1 MYLFSGPL
9 LVKRWLKDETKAA
22 EGIKAQEIVD
32 TWRERLYDLGGF
44 MKCLNEH
51 LARKANEEDCCK
63 GRFWENRYKC
73 QALLD
78 EKAVL

>member
-32 TWRERLYDLGGF
+32 T
-44 MKCLNEH
+44 
-51 LARKANEEDCCK
+51 
-63 GRFWENRYKC
+63 
-73 QALLD
+73 
-78 EKAVL
+78 